1 MVPSAKW
8 DPPSSLSAEAPGPG
22 GPGGRSPNASR
33 DLDYS
38 HPQRMG
44 LLRDRR
50 NRSGLRPVTCLT
62 SALCAN
68 MTSLEAALI
77 SRRRPHAPGPHR
89 VPAGSRVSSHS
100 TGQRQR
106 EPRPGGKSPA
116 SSRPRAHCAFGGWGP
131 IQGTA
136 DASGHAREA
145 VGAGQ
150 SLTTWGQDSAPRLH
164 TAQGCAS
171 AAASLGSGGGLSPTP
186 HSNRRPGPGVPSL
199 PSLTRVIEPLLE

>member
-1 MVPSAKW
+1 M
-8 DPPSSLSAEAPGPG
+8 
-22 GPGGRSPNASR
+22 
-33 DLDYS
+33 
-38 HPQRMG
+38 
-44 LLRDRR
+44 
-50 NRSGLRPVTCLT
+50 
-62 SALCAN
+62 
-68 MTSLEAALI
+68 SLEAALI
-77 SRRRPHAPGPHR
+77 SRRRPPAPGPHR

-116 SSRPRAHCAFGGWGP
+116 SSRPRAHCAFGGWVP

-145 VGAGQ
+145 VSAGQ

-171 AAASLGSGGGLSPTP
+171 AAASLGSGGGLSPPPPRHLALTGGLALGSP
-186 HSNRRPGPGVPSL
+186 LSQARPGSLSLFLNNRAQELTHPRMGVPGNRSIKKAFSASL
-199 PSLTRVIEPLLE
+199 VTFTNPSDMEGV